1 MVNILVPNEFLIL
14 FGRNIFPLIESTCG
28 LRDGFLRAL
37 DDHPIVE
44 SSFKPQVRSGKSPDE
59 LYCLSHQIQIQIKKH
74 ILEITIVFSHR
85 CRKYKGRYRLQIVGK
100 FKWWRSA

>member
-59 LYCLSHQIQIQIKKH
+59 LYCLSHQIQIQIQN
-74 ILEITIVFSHR
+74 IARIANAVQVTICLLVSTSV
-85 CRKYKGRYRLQIVGK
+85 Y
-100 FKWWRSA
+100 

>member
-1 MVNILVPNEFLIL
+1 MGKLCSGLNFVLNEFLIL

-59 LYCLSHQIQIQIKKH
+59 LYCLSHQIQIQIQKTH
-74 ILEITIVFSHR
+74 SRNYNCPLSP
-85 CRKYKGRYRLQIVGK
+85 L
-100 FKWWRSA
+100 S